1 VCIEE
6 PVSSERR
13 RSVLIADDSALLR
26 QVVSDIIAQSGEFTV
41 AGFAADGHEAIQM
54 VHELQPDIV
63 TMDVEMP
70 GLDGLHALGYIM
82 SEAPRPVI
90 VLSALDAHHGA
101 SLALRALELGALDF
115 VRKPER
121 RDDDAALAVPLL
133 DALRAAATA
142 NLSDTRV
149 LARPQLY
156 PAAGAAPTSSAAI
169 AVAIAAST
177 GGPRALAEVI
187 PALPADL
194 EAAVLIVQHMPGGFT
209 RGFAERLDS
218 LSRLW
223 VREAKDGE
231 RLVTGTVYVAPGGL
245 HLGLAA
251 ARGGSALTVTDG
263 PAVWGV
269 RPAADPVF
277 ASVATLFGPRAIGVV
292 LTGMGRDGAHGLR
305 AIRRAGGHGV
315 VQTPGSAV
323 VPGMPTAA
331 VAEAGAD
338 DVVPLSEVA
347 GAIANA
353 VARRHAQWRAAV

>member
-1 VCIEE
+1 M
-6 PVSSERR
+6 SSERR

-26 QVVSDIIAQSGEFTV
+26 QVVGDIIAQSGEFTI
-41 AGFAADGHEAIQM
+41 AGFASDGQEAIEM

-82 SEAPRPVI
+82 SEAARPVI
-90 VLSALDAHHGA
+90 VLSGLDANHGA
-101 SLALRALELGALDF
+101 ALAIRALELGALDF

-121 RDDDAALAVPLL
+121 RDEQSALALPLL
-133 DALRAAATA
+133 QALRAAATA
-142 NLSDTRV
+142 NLSETRV
-149 LARPQLY
+149 LARPRLY
-156 PAAGAAPTSSAAI
+156 PPAGAPPTTSAALV
-169 AVAIAAST
+169 VAIASST

-187 PALPADL
+187 PALPNDL
-194 EAAVLIVQHMPGGFT
+194 EAAVLIVQHMPAGFT

-231 RLVTGTVYVAPGGL
+231 PLTTGTVYVAPGGH

-251 ARGGSALTVTDG
+251 RQGGTALTVTNG
-263 PAVWGV
+263 PPVWGV
-269 RPAADPVF
+269 RPAADPLF
-277 ASVATLFGPRAIGVV
+277 ASVATLFGPRAVGVV
-292 LTGMGRDGAHGLR
+292 LTGMGRDGAKGLR
-305 AIRRAGGHGV
+305 AIRQAGGRGV
-315 VQTPGSAV
+315 VQTPDSAV

-338 DVVPLSEVA
+338 QVVPLLEVA
-347 GAIANA
+347 GAITSA
-353 VARRHAQWRAAV
+353 VARSRAQWRV